1 MDGVIETRSGFLGGG
16 EIVEVSFDP
25 RRLPYGEL
33 LQYAADNDCTSKV
46 FTRSDEH
53 QKIASAAI
61 GKRSQRSDEAIRVD
75 KDPKFYL
82 GKTALAYL
90 PMSELQANRVNATI
104 NGGDWSQWLSPRQIE
119 RVAAIEKRLKR
130 PKLPQPPVAIGVD
143 MVKAQAALDAALS
156 KTK

>member
-1 MDGVIETRSGFLGGG
+1 MEGVIETRSGFLGGG

-25 RRLPYGEL
+25 RRLPYAEL
-33 LQYAADNDCTSKV
+33 LQYAADNDCASKV

-61 GKRSQRSDEAIRVD
+61 GKRSQRSDEAIRND

-82 GKTALAYL
+82 GKTALAFL
-90 PMSELQANRVNATI
+90 PMTELQANRVNATI

-119 RVAAIEKRLKR
+119 RVIAIEKRLKKT
-130 PKLPQPPVAIGVD
+130 KLPQPPVAIGVD
-143 MVKAQAALDAALS
+143 MIQAQVALDRVLS
-156 KTK
+156 KSK

>member
-25 RRLPYGEL
+25 QRLSYAEL
-33 LQYAADNDCTSKV
+33 LQHAADNDCASKV

-53 QKIASAAI
+53 QKVAGAAI
-61 GKRSQRSDEAIRVD
+61 GKRSQRSDEAIRPD

-119 RVAAIEKRLKR
+119 RVAAIEKRLK
-130 PKLPQPPVAIGVD
+130 KKQLPQPPVAIGVD
-143 MVKAQAALDAALS
+143 MVAAQAALDAELS
-156 KTK
+156 KKK